1 MLFFNK
7 LCFSN
12 IARACPLIPSINTT
26 LFSLPQPYQTSQ
38 QAAENCQNKEN
49 LSRST
54 STISFFNNSKNARLA
69 GHHHFELLGRGH
81 LNLQGQGLNVPVSAQ
96 IHPLS
101 SATLTRQIINVR
113 QSQNTLSDLK
123 PIR

>member
-12 IARACPLIPSINTT
+12 IARACPLIPSINTP
-26 LFSLPQPYQTSQ
+26 LFFLPQPYQTSQ
-38 QAAENCQNKEN
+38 QAAENCQNKEHVK
-49 LSRST
+49 LVEKY
-54 STISFFNNSKNARLA
+54 ISYKFFFNNSKNARLA

-113 QSQNTLSDLK
+113 QS
-123 PIR
+123 